1 MKVLIVGM
9 GIGELYKSIYER
21 KLWDITTVDQNKPAD
36 YWDIEEVEGE
46 FDIVHICTPNF
57 THGTIARHIAERSK
71 LYSLKSLA

>member
-36 YWDIEEVEGE
+36 YWDI
-46 FDIVHICTPNF
+46 
-57 THGTIARHIAERSK
+57 
-71 LYSLKSLA
+71 